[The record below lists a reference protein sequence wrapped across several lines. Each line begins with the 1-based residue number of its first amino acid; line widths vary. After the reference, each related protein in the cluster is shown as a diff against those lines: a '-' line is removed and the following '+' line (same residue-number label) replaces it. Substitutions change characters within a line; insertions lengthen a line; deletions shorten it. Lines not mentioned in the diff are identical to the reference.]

1 MRNVKLALTFFTASS
16 KYILMKHKNI
26 NNHPYRFFDIKAP
39 QTPQTHSI
47 PYNNI
52 TTKQQKL
59 FLVWL

>member
-1 MRNVKLALTFFTASS
+1 
-16 KYILMKHKNI
+16 MKHKNI
-26 NNHPYRFFDIKAP
+26 RNHPYRFFDIKAP